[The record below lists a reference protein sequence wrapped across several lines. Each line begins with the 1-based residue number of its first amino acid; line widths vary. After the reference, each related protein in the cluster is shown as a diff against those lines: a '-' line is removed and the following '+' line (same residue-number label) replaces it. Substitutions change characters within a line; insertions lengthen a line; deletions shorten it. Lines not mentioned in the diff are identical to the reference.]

1 MEIKL
6 NPVFV
11 MSLSEELSPDRIL
24 LKFSENFPGLYKVP
38 FDYILLPGYG

>member
-11 MSLSEELSPDRIL
+11 MSLSVELSPDRIL
-24 LKFSENFPGLYKVP
+24 IASLVVLPCSHILTFSGVTLV
-38 FDYILLPGYG
+38 